1 MIDDFVSRADPRQDP
16 LLGPLLAELDA
27 MSNAQQQ
34 TLARS
39 SAQRPSV
46 PSQPNLVQPGG
57 SSNHSKN
64 AFFFRLDVFLYCAF
78 R

>member
-1 MIDDFVSRADPRQDP
+1 MSRADPRQDP

-34 TLARS
+34 PVGRS
-39 SAQRPSV
+39 AVQRPSV
-46 PSQPNLVQPGG
+46 PSQTNLVQPGG
-57 SSNHSKN
+57 SSQHSKSRSL
-64 AFFFRLDVFLYCAF
+64 FFFFVFLYCAF